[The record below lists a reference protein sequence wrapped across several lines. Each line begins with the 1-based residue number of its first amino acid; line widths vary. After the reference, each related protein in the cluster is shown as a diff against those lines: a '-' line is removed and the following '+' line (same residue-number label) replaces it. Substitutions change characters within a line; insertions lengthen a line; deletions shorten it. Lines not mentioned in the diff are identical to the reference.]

1 MNTKKALI
9 ASGITVVIVGGALW
23 AAAHSRAANAQN
35 PAMEG
40 DAIPI
45 VAVAKVMRENLSS
58 AVTIPAEFRPYEEV
72 ILHAKVSGFVDQ
84 MYVDFGDK
92 VKAGELLATLEVPE
106 LQDELN
112 NAIAAQQKAE
122 DDYTNAHLISKR
134 LLAVN
139 RAHPNLVAEQDLDTA
154 EANDG
159 AAAAAIAAT
168 KADVQKFQT
177 LTAYTKIFAP
187 FDGVI
192 THRYADPGA
201 LIQAGTSSDTQSLP
215 LVRVS
220 DNYLLRLDFPVDVDY
235 VRDINVGDPVTVS
248 VESLGKTFTGAIS
261 RFTRD
266 VNDDTRTMTAEIEVT
281 NRDLEI
287 VPGMY
292 ASVTM
297 QVEKR
302 PQALSIPVQAVVA
315 GSKPMVYVVNAD
327 NQIKEQQVQLGMETP
342 DRYEVLSGLNQGEM
356 VVIGDRSELQDG
368 EKVQPRVIEL
378 SMLAGH

>member
-1 MNTKKALI
+1 
-9 ASGITVVIVGGALW
+9 
-23 AAAHSRAANAQN
+23 
-35 PAMEG
+35 
-40 DAIPI
+40 
-45 VAVAKVMRENLSS
+45 
-58 AVTIPAEFRPYEEV
+58 
-72 ILHAKVSGFVDQ
+72 
-84 MYVDFGDK
+84 
-92 VKAGELLATLEVPE
+92 
-106 LQDELN
+106 
-112 NAIAAQQKAE
+112 
-122 DDYTNAHLISKR
+122 
-134 LLAVN
+134 
-139 RAHPNLVAEQDLDTA
+139 
-154 EANDG
+154 
-159 AAAAAIAAT
+159 
-168 KADVQKFQT
+168 
-177 LTAYTKIFAP
+177 
-187 FDGVI
+187 
-192 THRYADPGA
+192 
-201 LIQAGTSSDTQSLP
+201 
-215 LVRVS
+215 
-220 DNYLLRLDFPVDVDY
+220 
-235 VRDINVGDPVTVS
+235 
-248 VESLGKTFTGAIS
+248 LGKTFTGAIS